1 MYLLAANGHPGT
13 AEAEILVD
21 SSCREVILEI
31 SQKITTDHEIV
42 FLPIWHW
49 HRTKPFYQIGIG
61 IGVERNRL
69 TKLALALA

>member
-31 SQKITTDHEIV
+31 SQRITTDHENVI
-42 FLPIWHW
+42 
-49 HRTKPFYQIGIG
+49 YQFGIG
-61 IGVERNRL
+61 IG
-69 TKLALALA
+69 